1 MSKYDILFF
10 DIDGTLVRDDHFTLS
25 PRTRDALLAA
35 REAGVKLAVAS
46 GRCLHILPE
55 EVMALGM
62 DYAVTSNGAA
72 VYDLKA
78 GKQIYYNGVK
88 AEKAAIVC
96 RIVHPIDSFIEFFAD
111 GGILLAKDAYAQIET
126 HSMPVWH
133 RHYFAK
139 GNTPVVES
147 IEQYIADGVPGLEK
161 INLVHYGKE
170 TINLIWQK
178 LNDVGGFNLTSSIG
192 RSLEVAGDNC
202 TKGDAIRFLCQ
213 HEGIELART
222 AGFGDSNNDED
233 MLRTV
238 GCGVAMGNAK
248 ECVKQVADAITDTNE
263 EDGVATFIEKHVL

>member
-96 RIVHPIDSFIEFFAD
+96 RIVHPIDSFIEFFAG
-111 GGILLAKDAYAQIET
+111 GGILLA
-126 HSMPVWH
+126 
-133 RHYFAK
+133 
-139 GNTPVVES
+139 
-147 IEQYIADGVPGLEK
+147 
-161 INLVHYGKE
+161 
-170 TINLIWQK
+170 
-178 LNDVGGFNLTSSIG
+178 
-192 RSLEVAGDNC
+192 
-202 TKGDAIRFLCQ
+202 
-213 HEGIELART
+213 
-222 AGFGDSNNDED
+222 
-233 MLRTV
+233 
-238 GCGVAMGNAK
+238 
-248 ECVKQVADAITDTNE
+248 
-263 EDGVATFIEKHVL
+263 

>member
-96 RIVHPIDSFIEFFAD
+96 RIVHPIDSFIEFFAEQRNVKCIVKIVKNVSD
-111 GGILLAKDAYAQIET
+111 LLRFKSAHLLVMNKSLRIKDLQKCTGYFGEF
-126 HSMPVWH
+126 SPV
-133 RHYFAK
+133 
-139 GNTPVVES
+139 
-147 IEQYIADGVPGLEK
+147 
-161 INLVHYGKE
+161 
-170 TINLIWQK
+170 
-178 LNDVGGFNLTSSIG
+178 
-192 RSLEVAGDNC
+192 
-202 TKGDAIRFLCQ
+202 
-213 HEGIELART
+213 
-222 AGFGDSNNDED
+222 
-233 MLRTV
+233 
-238 GCGVAMGNAK
+238 
-248 ECVKQVADAITDTNE
+248 
-263 EDGVATFIEKHVL
+263 